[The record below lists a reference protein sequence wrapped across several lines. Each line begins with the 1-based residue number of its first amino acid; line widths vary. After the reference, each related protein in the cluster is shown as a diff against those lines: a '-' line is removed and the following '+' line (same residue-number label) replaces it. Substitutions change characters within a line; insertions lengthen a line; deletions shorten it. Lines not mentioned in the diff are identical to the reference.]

1 VSVPLILAIE
11 PERQQAALLSG
22 LVRGRLR
29 AELVLADTTEQALVA
44 IGDRVPDLVLI
55 PALLSAQED
64 AALAGALRMIAAAA
78 NVQML
83 TIPLLAAP
91 APVPERFGVL
101 AKWRRSK
108 RAVPT
113 AAGCDPAVFA
123 EQIASYLAD
132 NGEPTTSDAVVEADA
147 PAPAGLATPVDS
159 TAETSAVDARGPSEW
174 PRSFALIDWQGVPSA
189 SAPLVMPATNDVVV
203 GDVEGLAV
211 SDAVVAEVEG
221 LALSHAVVAEVEGPA
236 LSDVMLAGV
245 EGAAGA
251 ETGLVAELIGEPMRH
266 AVAPLLDAVAVEAPS
281 PEALV
286 VADAEHLTLAPP
298 SETVLV
304 ADEPSFQEP
313 AIELFAAPPVEQ
325 LAEVGVETRT
335 YDVSVGESAG
345 DAALMASIDAIL
357 AASRQSSVVSDQ
369 SSAIREPSPVVSRRE
384 TAVGRESTVDMP
396 VLVPQENVDAFA
408 ANMADEAWP
417 AIEPVVDVR
426 AVEAVAPLECISTP
440 DAGPD
445 PLLFCDV
452 ETGPP
457 AIDVRDPQPPPA
469 AVVAAVAARTP
480 AKPERPEW
488 VELIE
493 SLRQDIERLK
503 MERLAPVSIAV
514 PREEG
519 PVAILAPDAGS
530 PMRVVSGVHTP
541 KRPTVPA
548 KKAPRP
554 VQDEWGLFDP
564 EQCGFASLLA
574 KLSEVTE
581 GNDRGGSSRV
591 LDH

>member
-1 VSVPLILAIE
+1 MPLILAIE
-11 PERQQAALLSG
+11 PERQQAALLSS

-91 APVPERFGVL
+91 ARVVERLGVL
-101 AKWRRSK
+101 ARWRRSK
-108 RAVPT
+108 QAVPT

-147 PAPAGLATPVDS
+147 PAPVVLETLVESA
-159 TAETSAVDARGPSEW
+159 AEISAVDARGPSYL
-174 PRSFALIDWQGVPSA
+174 PRPFALIDWQGAPSA
-189 SAPLVMPATNDVVV
+189 SAPTVTPVISDV
-203 GDVEGLAV
+203 
-211 SDAVVAEVEG
+211 
-221 LALSHAVVAEVEGPA
+221 VVAEVEGPT
-236 LSDVMLAGV
+236 LSDVMFAGV

-251 ETGLVAELIGEPMRH
+251 ETGLVTELIDEPIVH
-266 AVAPLLDAVAVEAPS
+266 AVAQPLEAAAVEAPS

-286 VADAEHLTLAPP
+286 VEDAEQLIVAPP
-298 SETVLV
+298 SETVPV
-304 ADEPSFQEP
+304 VDEALTELIQEP
-313 AIELFAAPPVEQ
+313 AIELFAAPRVEQ
-325 LAEVGVETRT
+325 PSEAVVGFDETPIYEVSIDEL
-335 YDVSVGESAG
+335 AG
-345 DAALMASIDAIL
+345 DAALMAS
-357 AASRQSSVVSDQ
+357 
-369 SSAIREPSPVVSRRE
+369 
-384 TAVGRESTVDMP
+384 
-396 VLVPQENVDAFA
+396 VDAM
-408 ANMADEAWP
+408 MATYGQSA
-417 AIEPVVDVR
+417 VVDVH
-426 AVEAVAPLECISTP
+426 AVEAVAPLELE
-440 DAGPD
+440 D
-445 PLLFCDV
+445 PLCFRDV
-452 ETGPP
+452 ETGRPAIEVRVLATPP
-457 AIDVRDPQPPPA
+457 AALVA
-469 AVVAAVAARTP
+469 AVVARAP
-480 AKPERPEW
+480 AKPEW

-503 MERLAPVSIAV
+503 AERIAPMSAAA

-519 PVAILAPDAGS
+519 PAAIQAPDAGS
-530 PMRVVSGVHTP
+530 PTRVVSGVHTP
-541 KRPTVPA
+541 KRPFFAT

-564 EQCGFASLLA
+564 DQCGFASLLA

-581 GNDRGGSSRV
+581 GNDGGGSSRQ
-591 LDH
+591 LNP

>member
-1 VSVPLILAIE
+1 MPLILAIE
-11 PERQQAALLSG
+11 PERQQAALLSS

-55 PALLSAQED
+55 PTLLSAQED

-91 APVPERFGVL
+91 ARAAERLGML

-108 RAVPT
+108 QAVPT

-147 PAPAGLATPVDS
+147 PAPVVLETLVESA
-159 TAETSAVDARGPSEW
+159 AETSAVDARGPSYL
-174 PRSFALIDWQGVPSA
+174 PRPFALIDWQGAPSA
-189 SAPLVMPATNDVVV
+189 SAPTVTPVISDV
-203 GDVEGLAV
+203 
-211 SDAVVAEVEG
+211 VVAEV
-221 LALSHAVVAEVEGPA
+221 AEVEEPA
-236 LSDVMLAGV
+236 LSEVMLASV
-245 EGAAGA
+245 EGA
-251 ETGLVAELIGEPMRH
+251 IDEPIVQ
-266 AVAPLLDAVAVEAPS
+266 AVAQPLEAVAVEAPS

-286 VADAEHLTLAPP
+286 VEDAEQLIVAPP

-304 ADEPSFQEP
+304 ADEALTELIQEP

-325 LAEVGVETRT
+325 PTEAVVGFDETPIYEVSRDEL
-335 YDVSVGESAG
+335 AG
-345 DAALMASIDAIL
+345 DAALMASIDAMM
-357 AASRQSSVVSDQ
+357 ATYGQ
-369 SSAIREPSPVVSRRE
+369 
-384 TAVGRESTVDMP
+384 STV
-396 VLVPQENVDAFA
+396 
-408 ANMADEAWP
+408 
-417 AIEPVVDVR
+417 IDVH
-426 AVEAVAPLECISTP
+426 AVEAVAPLEGIPTL
-440 DAGPD
+440 DTGPD
-445 PLLFCDV
+445 PLFFRDV
-452 ETGPP
+452 ETGRP
-457 AIDVRDPQPPPA
+457 AIDVRVRPTPPAALVA
-469 AVVAAVAARTP
+469 AVVARAP
-480 AKPERPEW
+480 AKPEW

-503 MERLAPVSIAV
+503 AERIAPMSVAA

-519 PVAILAPDAGS
+519 PTAILAPDAGS
-530 PMRVVSGVHTP
+530 PTRVVSGVHTP
-541 KRPTVPA
+541 KRPTVAA

-564 EQCGFASLLA
+564 DQCGFASLLA

-581 GNDRGGSSRV
+581 GNDGGGSSRQ
-591 LDH
+591 LNQ